1 MRQSVVSFSLFAQ
14 AATHLN
20 AASPWQCPTAAT
32 PAAVSSARQQAVP
45 HRVASLGSRSR
56 QAEPSQSFAMQ
67 LLSYNHNFIKHIFTK
82 AFSTLNCI
90 VITAGWA
97 WRAGSEGQW
106 EGGGEHS
113 TSAHL
118 VVASQG
124 ERITITNMLAWSLC
138 RSLGLVDCFLL
149 GSQRDRA
156 RGRGREVGR

>member
-1 MRQSVVSFSLFAQ
+1 M
-14 AATHLN
+14 
-20 AASPWQCPTAAT
+20 
-32 PAAVSSARQQAVP
+32 
-45 HRVASLGSRSR
+45 ASLGSRSR

-97 WRAGSEGQW
+97 WRAGSEGA
-106 EGGGEHS
+106 GEHS

-149 GSQRDRA
+149 GSERDRA
-156 RGRGREVGR
+156 RGSGREVGRWMGCGVWGEFGEASLAFAECCVLISTHKYCKRFKQNGVDAQ